1 MKTLL
6 LATDDKSLQDI
17 EAVLLDRIQEGL
29 GEAVFELGY
38 ENNGDSMNLTLDE
51 WNAAYARLEQ
61 AAESL
66 NAKCQLLLTHN
77 VGGDAEAASTVAN
90 PGKNKS
96 CSGKVLIRRA
106 SPKVEETIETRIAVV
121 GNGMEKRSP
130 VTNSTCAN
138 SWQSMLAKVPC
149 LVSW

>member
-1 MKTLL
+1 M
-6 LATDDKSLQDI
+6 
-17 EAVLLDRIQEGL
+17 LLDRIQEGL